1 MKDGSAGG
9 RRFRLV
15 EVIDLALPGE
25 IGRLREELDD
35 GS

>member
-1 MKDGSAGG
+1 
-9 RRFRLV
+9 LV